1 MLKIQCFTEHGL
13 KNACVHNV
21 VKFAESFIII
31 IFSFHQNF
39 RSSFF
44 LQKKCFPFRQYSLAL
59 YFLQKNIGTKAART
73 TKCW

>member
-31 IFSFHQNF
+31 IFSQFEHK
-39 RSSFF
+39 RVRTR
-44 LQKKCFPFRQYSLAL
+44 FP
-59 YFLQKNIGTKAART
+59 T
-73 TKCW
+73 TLSINHL